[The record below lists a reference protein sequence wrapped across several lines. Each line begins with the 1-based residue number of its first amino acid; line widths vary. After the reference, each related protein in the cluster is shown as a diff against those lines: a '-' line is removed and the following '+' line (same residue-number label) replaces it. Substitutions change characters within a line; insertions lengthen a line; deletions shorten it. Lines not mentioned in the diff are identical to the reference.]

1 MLYADKRALETN
13 LKVSLLQIREKE
25 LNFYTQ
31 NCLAVGT
38 QAALLAGFAYAGL
51 TQVSVPPEAP
61 YVVKLLYLL
70 FTTAAMSCELI
81 AVLNTT
87 LLSMLGPGLA
97 LRGPD
102 GSMHQ
107 AVDGMM
113 LEYRRAFFTF
123 GLGLLAFHMS
133 ALMFGWLMFRPRE
146 CAAARLA
153 RPVCELAFI
162 VCLRAPYLAPFAAAF
177 AREGGPLLGALC
189 ERAGACCYG
198 RPTPVRLRRHT
209 TPLARPCPHSKMRP
223 PHAWLL
229 GTPAASSRAVVAV
242 SMTVCILVALRVLW
256 RYVVRIFAKFQL
268 PKDMVVSGR
277 FAQEAHEGS
286 EAGVDPHTDARV
298 IGRCARRGVRRAS
311 SQRDPVPPGMEW
323 RGGPEQSS
331 GSLAHLRAHAW
342 FCRAP
347 LRLAR
352 AASFSASSKQRP

>member
-38 QAALLAGFAYAGL
+38 QSALLAGFAYAGL

-61 YVVKLLYLL
+61 YVVRLLYLL

-123 GLGLLAFHMS
+123 ALGLLAFHMS
-133 ALMFGWLMFRPRE
+133 ALMFGWLMFRP
-146 CAAARLA
+146 L
-153 RPVCELAFI
+153 V
-162 VCLRAPYLAPFAAAF
+162 
-177 AREGGPLLGALC
+177 
-189 ERAGACCYG
+189 
-198 RPTPVRLRRHT
+198 
-209 TPLARPCPHSKMRP
+209 
-223 PHAWLL
+223 
-229 GTPAASSRAVVAV
+229 AS

-277 FAQEAHEGS
+277 FAAETD
-286 EAGVDPHTDARV
+286 GVDPNGDGVVMSGLIHEQQAMAAAAGL
-298 IGRCARRGVRRAS
+298 GRAGHGAP
-311 SQRDPVPPGMEW
+311 PVGAGH
-323 RGGPEQSS
+323 GGPPAGHAGGSYGAGSSSTAAVNTLTSAEASAQIAAKQS
-331 GSLAHLRAHAW
+331 W
-342 FCRAP
+342 FK
-347 LRLAR
+347 
-352 AASFSASSKQRP
+352 FM